1 MPIVREERNN
11 EASRAFAREHMGR
24 GIGTI
29 FKPPSEWLETKPPDQ
44 QDQSHLVPDSP
55 SGTDQMI
62 EQEATEQMSG
72 EYQPEATA
80 DQCEQSDEVN
90 GPRS

>member
-1 MPIVREERNN
+1 MAIGKVERNN

-24 GIGTI
+24 GVGTI
-29 FKPPSEWLETKPPDQ
+29 YKPPSGLLETKQSEQ

-72 EYQPEATA
+72 EYQPKATA